1 MLIGR
6 APPATLQVASLF
18 TYGTKIH
25 NFLEDGA
32 DTVMNKAMRNPYIY
46 ALFVIPALVLFVLFF
61 IYPLINAVYY
71 SLTNWNGVSDNL
83 KFWGFKN
90 YTKALTDDTFW
101 NAVKNNG
108 YFILFSCL
116 IQVPIIVICS
126 LMIANV
132 KRFKSLYKTAVFM
145 PTVMST
151 AVIGILW
158 GFIYNYDVG
167 LFNKILGFFGVE
179 AVDWLGDPKFAML
192 SILITN
198 GWQWTGF
205 YIIMVLAAILSI
217 PKDLDEAA
225 EIDGATGYQRAMK
238 ITMPLIMPVVSVVI
252 MLSIAGAMKAADII
266 IVMTKGGPAGSTDV
280 MATYMIKYAI
290 TNFKYGYG
298 NAISVIIFVFTMILT
313 VLYQVLIARRS
324 ERIEY

>member
-1 MLIGR
+1 
-6 APPATLQVASLF
+6 
-18 TYGTKIH
+18 
-25 NFLEDGA
+25 
-32 DTVMNKAMRNPYIY
+32 MNKALRNPLIY
-46 ALFVIPALVLFVLFF
+46 ALFVIPALVLFIMFF
-61 IYPLINAVYY
+61 IYPLISALYY
-71 SLTNWNGVSDNL
+71 SFTNWNGISSTV

-90 YTKALTDDTFW
+90 YIKAFTDPTFW
-101 NAVKNNG
+101 ASVKNNG

-126 LMIANV
+126 LLISNV
-132 KRFKSLYKTAVFM
+132 KKFKGLYKTAVFM
-145 PTVMST
+145 PTIMST

-167 LFNKILGFFGVE
+167 LFNQILGWFGI
-179 AVDWLGDPKFAML
+179 APIDWLGDSRYAIL

-198 GWQWTGF
+198 AWQWTGF

-225 EIDGATGYQRAMK
+225 AIDGATGFQRAK
-238 ITMPLIMPVVSVVI
+238 SITMPLIMPVVSVVI

-298 NAISVIIFVFTMILT
+298 NALSVIIFVFTMILT
-313 VLYQVLIARRS
+313 VLYQVFIARRY